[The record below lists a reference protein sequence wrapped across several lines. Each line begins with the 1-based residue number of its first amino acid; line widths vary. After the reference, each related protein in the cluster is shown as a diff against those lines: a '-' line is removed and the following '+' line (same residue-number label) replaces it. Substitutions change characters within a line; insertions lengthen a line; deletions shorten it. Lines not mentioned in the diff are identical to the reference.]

1 MDKMNKTRQLILDV
15 SKQIF
20 LDKGY
25 SATTFQMIADEAN
38 ISKTSINYYYARKQD
53 ISNEILSN
61 YIKKCREFVV
71 DNGNFNDLMAFLIMV
86 VIFMKAILAT
96 QNTRD
101 FYLDL
106 IRRNNASSS
115 PHADFQSYYLSI
127 IYHMNLDISPDELS
141 LKKISIYGATNEL
154 ALNYLTNQLV
164 MEEDQFVT
172 AILYNTMSILKAT
185 EVLTKPA
192 ITASLKIYD
201 NFDKEKLP
209 TF

>member
-15 SKQIF
+15 SKEIF

-25 SATTFQMIADEAN
+25 SATTFQMIADQAN

-71 DNGNFNDLMAFLIMV
+71 ENGNFNDLMAFLLMV
-86 VIFMKAILAT
+86 IIFMKAILST
-96 QNTRD
+96 QNTRN

-106 IRRNNASSS
+106 LRRNNANAS
-115 PHADFQSYYLSI
+115 PHVDFQSYYLSI
-127 IYHMNLDISPDELS
+127 IYHMNLDISPDELA

-154 ALNYLTNQLV
+154 ALNFLTNQLE
-164 MEEDQFVT
+164 MGEDQFIT
-172 AILYNTMSILKAT
+172 IMLHNTLSILKAA
-185 EVLTKPA
+185 EVLIRPS
-192 ITASLKIYD
+192 INASLKIYE
-201 NFDKEKLP
+201 NFEREKLP
-209 TF
+209 AF

>member
-61 YIKKCREFVV
+61 YIKKCREFIIE
-71 DNGNFNDLMAFLIMV
+71 NGNFDDLMAFLLMV
-86 VIFMKAILAT
+86 IIFYKAILAS
-96 QNTRD
+96 QNSRD

-106 IRRNNASSS
+106 IRRNNAYSS
-115 PHADFQSYYLSI
+115 PHADFQSFYLSI
-127 IYHMNLDISPDELS
+127 IYNLNLDISPDELA

-154 ALNYLTNQLV
+154 ALNFLTEQLV
-164 MEEDQFVT
+164 LEEDQFIST
-172 AILYNTMSILKAT
+172 ILQCTLSILKSS
-185 EVLTKPA
+185 EVLIAPS
-192 ITASLKIYD
+192 IASSLEIYE

-209 TF
+209 VF